1 MLSRWIDPTITSLQD
16 ALNFKGS
23 ISNYQFQGDGIGKI
37 GTTGFVLGFVGGFHF
52 ALLLLSMV
60 LMMWL
65 EESITNKAVCNILG
79 ILMHWSM
86 YITSLCIFHFME
98 FFATAV
104 YQPTSLSYNSYI
116 VNHSTSYTVAAIASW
131 FEFWL
136 ETYLFGSYK
145 RPVFFIVIGV
155 ILVLAG
161 QIIRTLGMIQSPNN
175 GKTYRY
181 TQASYHWNLFSAATS
196 CLFWI
201 LLVVGWNTDLA
212 MQSSLYS
219 CVCVC
224 FLVIFLCQDSVRGAV
239 VGGFLPSTVPRVCS
253 ENSHWNTI
261 HSSISL
267 NCLKATTAAAS
278 SQLLK
283 NYCCCYCDNA
293 AINGVSMVVLA
304 TYSGYC
310 WIRNPPISAPRRES
324 WQRKTTMTQWN
335 QFIFHHIGG
344 IALLKQRKTTSRS
357 VRPPQ
362 YIGREAFSFS
372 WQVGMLRHRRM

>member
-145 RPVFFIVIGV
+145 RPAFFIVIGV

-161 QIIRTLGMIQSPNN
+161 QIIRTLGMITCGESFNHQIMEKRTDTHKLVTTGIYSVLRHPAYF
-175 GKTYRY
+175 GFFWWSVG
-181 TQASYHWNLFSAATS
+181 TQILLCNPLCTVAYAFASWSFFSAR
-196 CLFWI
+196 I
-201 LLVVGWNTDLA
+201 PYEEQLLV
-212 MQSSLYS
+212 
-219 CVCVC
+219 
-224 FLVIFLCQDSVRGAV
+224 
-239 VGGFLPSTVPRVCS
+239 GFYPAQYPEYAAR
-253 ENSHWNTI
+253 
-261 HSSISL
+261 
-267 NCLKATTAAAS
+267 TAIGIPFIAAS
-278 SQLLK
+278 LST
-283 NYCCCYCDNA
+283 A
-293 AINGVSMVVLA
+293 
-304 TYSGYC
+304 
-310 WIRNPPISAPRRES
+310 
-324 WQRKTTMTQWN
+324 
-335 QFIFHHIGG
+335 
-344 IALLKQRKTTSRS
+344 
-357 VRPPQ
+357 
-362 YIGREAFSFS
+362 
-372 WQVGMLRHRRM
+372 